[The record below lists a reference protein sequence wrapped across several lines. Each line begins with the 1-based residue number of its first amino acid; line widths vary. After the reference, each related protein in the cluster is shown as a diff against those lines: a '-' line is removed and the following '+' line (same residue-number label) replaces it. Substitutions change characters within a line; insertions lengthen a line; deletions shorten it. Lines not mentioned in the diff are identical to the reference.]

1 MRLSRHAVEES
12 GSMSATVRV
21 GKLGAVL
28 ALFSGISRIQNE
40 EEIRV
45 VDIDDDSLLTPWP
58 SEDTFPGQGELAP
71 ECNFYNGSVA
81 YRSKLCT
88 HFVVSRASSSPVAA
102 FRRASRCASVFKS
115 ECVLSPEIGLAVPA
129 AFLTT
134 QSGDPELVLAPRIL
148 DQGGGVATIRVH
160 DPTTT
165 LSSKVYEFNRSVN
178 AEYISS
184 KREIV
189 TTTFHGP
196 QAYCVQLLRRAFDD
210 SCWAALD

>member
-1 MRLSRHAVEES
+1 
-12 GSMSATVRV
+12 MSATVRV

-28 ALFSGISRIQNE
+28 AVFSGIARIQNE
-40 EEIRV
+40 ETVRV

-58 SEDTFPGQGELAP
+58 SEETFAGESELTP
-71 ECNFYNGSVA
+71 ECSFYNGSVA

-88 HFVVSRASSSPVAA
+88 HFVVSRASSSPAAA
-102 FRRASRCASVFKS
+102 FQRASRCASVFSS

-129 AFLTT
+129 AFLTV
-134 QSGDPELVLAPRIL
+134 QGGDPELVLAPRIL
-148 DQGGGVATIRVH
+148 EQGGGGATIRVH

-165 LSSKVYEFNRSVN
+165 LSSRVYDFNRSVT

-184 KREIV
+184 KRQVV

-196 QAYCVQLLRRAFDD
+196 QAYCVQLLRRAFDA